1 MTASSMD
8 AAGGTVVFCA
18 GVDAAAAVFC
28 GVLLPRRCGSGVPE
42 RGDRPS
48 VFFAADLRIEEGLE
62 ARGEGLELR
71 GEAGTAPVG
80 VDDRGDA
87 PPLAAAGLAER
98 LRSEARKTAAE
109 KAELPPAEY
118 LDAEQTE
125 LPPPRPWYCYECGED
140 FQSRADL
147 AVHRRGTHGHRAR
160 ARSFAQGANCRCCLK
175 FFGTRMRV
183 ITHLQYSTSECLEFL
198 VSHVEPLSEA
208 ELERLDAL
216 DRQEI
221 KTMRAQ
227 GHRGT
232 ASLTPVGRTAGPL
245 RAGACYVRI

>member
-98 LRSEARKTAAE
+98 RPGEGGTAPARIKFGQE
-109 KAELPPAEY
+109 
-118 LDAEQTE
+118 
-125 LPPPRPWYCYECGED
+125 
-140 FQSRADL
+140 
-147 AVHRRGTHGHRAR
+147 RAR
-160 ARSFAQGANCRCCLK
+160 WFCFC
-175 FFGTRMRV
+175 V
-183 ITHLQYSTSECLEFL
+183 
-198 VSHVEPLSEA
+198 A
-208 ELERLDAL
+208 E
-216 DRQEI
+216 
-221 KTMRAQ
+221 
-227 GHRGT
+227 
-232 ASLTPVGRTAGPL
+232 VGVLCVGEW
-245 RAGACYVRI
+245 G